1 MFVQSISLQPVIG
14 FSNNIAQLFITL
26 RECAEFDSDNLV
38 QGLGHVLSG
47 MWRDS
52 CFCWKLNCEN
62 SNSEV
67 QGWVCVIR
75 MWIGYS
81 EQKKKTWRKM
91 LLIDESS
98 LVYCFVLTEMLNWK
112 FDRKDLLVIVMC
124 GGVGLWYLIQKVC
137 SPFHLYLTQL
147 IMTPK
152 LEASPL
158 VFVGKLVSLCKT
170 DWETNCLYCFWQRTV
185 ISVLI
190 HLVSIQCRCSWQYIN
205 TAVFTVCIVMYPS
218 T

>member
-1 MFVQSISLQPVIG
+1 
-14 FSNNIAQLFITL
+14 
-26 RECAEFDSDNLV
+26 
-38 QGLGHVLSG
+38 
-47 MWRDS
+47 
-52 CFCWKLNCEN
+52 
-62 SNSEV
+62 
-67 QGWVCVIR
+67 
-75 MWIGYS
+75 
-81 EQKKKTWRKM
+81 M

-170 DWETNCLYCFWQRTV
+170 D
-185 ISVLI
+185 
-190 HLVSIQCRCSWQYIN
+190 
-205 TAVFTVCIVMYPS
+205 
-218 T
+218 